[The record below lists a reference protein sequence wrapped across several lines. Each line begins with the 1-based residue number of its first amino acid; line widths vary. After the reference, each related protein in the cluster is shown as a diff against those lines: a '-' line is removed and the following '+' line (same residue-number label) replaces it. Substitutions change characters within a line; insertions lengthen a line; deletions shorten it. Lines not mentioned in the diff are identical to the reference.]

1 MDRRVRIDND
11 LIKFQALLKS
21 WQSNIFTALPGI
33 YQAAGK
39 GNQTANVQP
48 SVKAKVLG
56 QDGNWS
62 DMTLPLCINCPI
74 CWPGGGGFQ
83 LTFPLSSGDEG
94 LIVFAQRCIDSWWQS
109 GGVQSQAEMRMH
121 DISDGFFIPAMLSQ
135 SKAPATAASTS
146 TVQLRSAD
154 GATYIEVASGNV
166 VNVHSAGGCNI
177 TGPVNIT
184 GAATITGALTLGG
197 TISGTGGAPISGNLH
212 MAGNVQGGSVVL
224 NTHIHAGVTTGGGV
238 TAGPT

>member
-1 MDRRVRIDND
+1 MDRRTRIDNP
-11 LIKFQALLKS
+11 LVQFQALLDGK
-21 WQSNIFTALPGI
+21 QAEIFTALPGI
-33 YQAAGK
+33 YEAAGK
-39 GNQTANVQP
+39 GNNTANVK
-48 SVKAKVLG
+48 VAIKGKVLNQSG
-56 QDGNWS
+56 DWE
-62 DMTLPLCINCPI
+62 DKEMPLLINLPI

-83 LTFPLSSGDEG
+83 LTFPISKGDEG

-109 GGVQSQAEMRMH
+109 GGVQSQAELRMH

-135 SKAPATAASTS
+135 SKAPSTAASTS

-197 TISGTGGAPISGNLH
+197 TISGTGGAAITGNLQ
-212 MAGNVQGGSVVL
+212 MAGNVTAGTVSL
-224 NTHIHAGVTTGGGV
+224 NSHVHGGV
-238 TAGPT
+238 TSGGASTTGPV

>member
-33 YQAAGK
+33 YEAAGK

-56 QDGNWS
+56 QDGSWS
-62 DMTLPLCINCPI
+62 DMSLPLCINCPVV
-74 CWPGGGGFQ
+74 WPGGGGFQ
-83 LTFPLSSGDEG
+83 LTFPLSKGDEG

-135 SKAPATAASTS
+135 SKAPATAASAS

-154 GATYIEVASGNV
+154 GATYIEVAAGNL
-166 VNVHSAGGCNI
+166 VNVHASAGTTFTGPATF
-177 TGPVNIT
+177 TGPVVFES
-184 GAATITGALTLGG
+184 TISGPGGG
-197 TISGTGGAPISGNLH
+197 TISGNLQ
-212 MAGNVQGGSVVL
+212 MAGTVQGGSVVL
-224 NTHIHAGVTTGGGV
+224 NTHIHGGVQPGTGVTS
-238 TAGPT
+238 GPT

>member
-48 SVKAKVLG
+48 SVKAKILG

-62 DMTLPLCINCPI
+62 DMTLPMCINCPVVY
-74 CWPGGGGFQ
+74 PGGGGFQ
-83 LTFPLSSGDEG
+83 MTFPLASGDEG

-154 GATYIEVASGNV
+154 GATYIEVAAGNL
-166 VNVHSAGGCNI
+166 VNVHASAGTTI
-177 TGPVNIT
+177 TGPV
-184 GAATITGALTLGG
+184 TITGNLTLGG

-224 NTHIHAGVTTGGGV
+224 NTHIHGGVQPGSGV

>member
-62 DMTLPLCINCPI
+62 DMTLPMCINCPVVY
-74 CWPGGGGFQ
+74 PGGGGFQ
-83 LTFPLSSGDEG
+83 MTFPLASGDEG

-146 TVQLRSAD
+146 TVQLRSSD
-154 GATYIEVASGNV
+154 GATYIEVAAGNL
-166 VNVHSAGGCNI
+166 VNVHASAGTTI
-177 TGPVNIT
+177 TGPV
-184 GAATITGALTLGG
+184 TITGNLTLGG
-197 TISGTGGAPISGNLH
+197 TISGTGGAPIAGNLH

-224 NTHIHAGVTTGGGV
+224 NTHVHAGVTTGGGV

>member
-1 MDRRVRIDND
+1 M
-11 LIKFQALLKS
+11 
-21 WQSNIFTALPGI
+21 
-33 YQAAGK
+33 
-39 GNQTANVQP
+39 
-48 SVKAKVLG
+48 
-56 QDGNWS
+56 
-62 DMTLPLCINCPI
+62 
-74 CWPGGGGFQ
+74 
-83 LTFPLSSGDEG
+83 TFPLASGDEG

-154 GATYIEVASGNV
+154 GATYIEVAAGNL
-166 VNVHSAGGCNI
+166 VNVHASAGTTI
-177 TGPVNIT
+177 TGPV
-184 GAATITGALTLGG
+184 TITGNLTLGG

-224 NTHIHAGVTTGGGV
+224 NTHIHGGVQPGSGV

>member
-33 YQAAGK
+33 YEAAGK
-39 GNQTANVQP
+39 GNQTANVQA

-62 DMTLPLCINCPI
+62 DMTLPMCINCPVVY
-74 CWPGGGGFQ
+74 PGGGGFQ
-83 LTFPLSSGDEG
+83 MTFPLSKGDEG
-94 LIVFAQRCIDSWWQS
+94 LIVFAQRCIDAWWER

-146 TVQLRSAD
+146 TVQLRSSD
-154 GATYIEVASGNV
+154 GATYIEVAAGNL
-166 VNVHSAGGCNI
+166 VNVHASAGTTI
-177 TGPVNIT
+177 TGPV
-184 GAATITGALTLGG
+184 TITGALTLGG
-197 TISGTGGAPISGNLH
+197 TISGTGGAPIAGNLH

-224 NTHIHAGVTTGGGV
+224 NTHIHGGVQPGSGV

>member
-1 MDRRVRIDND
+1 MDRRTRIDNI
-11 LIKFQALLKS
+11 LVQFQALLAGH
-21 WQSNIFTALPGI
+21 QAGIFTALPGI
-33 YQAAGK
+33 YQGAGK
-39 GNQTANVQP
+39 GNQTANV
-48 SVKAKVLG
+48 KAAIKGKVLNQSG
-56 QDGNWS
+56 AWEDRE
-62 DMTLPLCINCPI
+62 MPLLINLPI

-83 LTFPLSSGDEG
+83 LTFPLASGDEG

-109 GGVQSQAEMRMH
+109 GGVQSQAELRMH

-135 SKAPATAASTS
+135 SKAPSTAASTS

-197 TISGTGGAPISGNLH
+197 TISGTGGAAITGNLH
-212 MAGNVQGGSVVL
+212 MAGTVQAGTVVL
-224 NTHIHAGVTTGGGV
+224 NTHVHGGV
-238 TAGPT
+238 TSGGASTTGPV

>member
-33 YQAAGK
+33 YQGAGK

-56 QDGNWS
+56 QNGSWS
-62 DMTLPLCINCPI
+62 DMTLPLCINCPV

-83 LTFPLSSGDEG
+83 LTFPLSKGDEG
-94 LIVFAQRCIDSWWQS
+94 LIVFAQRCIDAWWER
-109 GGVQSQAEMRMH
+109 GGVQTQAEMRMH

-135 SKAPATAASTS
+135 SKAPSVAASTS
-146 TVQLRSAD
+146 TVQLRSGD
-154 GATYIEVASGNV
+154 GATYIEVAAGNL
-166 VNVHSAGGCNI
+166 VNVHASAGTTI
-177 TGPVNIT
+177 TGPV
-184 GAATITGALTLGG
+184 TITGNLTLGG
-197 TISGTGGAPISGNLH
+197 TISGTGGAAIAGNLH
-212 MAGNVQGGSVVL
+212 MAGTVQAGTVVL
-224 NTHIHAGVTTGGGV
+224 NTHVHAGVTTGGGV

>member
-56 QDGNWS
+56 QDGSWS
-62 DMTLPLCINCPI
+62 DMSLPMCINCPVV
-74 CWPGGGGFQ
+74 WPGGGGFQ
-83 LTFPLSSGDEG
+83 LTFPLSKGDEG
-94 LIVFAQRCIDSWWQS
+94 LIVFAQRCIDSWWES
-109 GGVQSQAEMRMH
+109 GGIQSQAEMRMH

-146 TVQLRSAD
+146 TVQLRSGD
-154 GATYIEVASGNV
+154 GATYIEVAAGNL
-166 VNVHSAGGCNI
+166 VNVHASAGTTI
-177 TGPVNIT
+177 TGPV
-184 GAATITGALTLGG
+184 TITGPLTLGG
-197 TISGTGGAPISGNLH
+197 TISGTGGGPISGNLR
-212 MAGNVQGGSVVL
+212 MSGDVQAASVSL
-224 NTHIHAGVTTGGGV
+224 ASHIHGGVQAGGGNTTG
-238 TAGPT
+238 PI

>member
-11 LIKFQALLKS
+11 LIKFLALLKS

-33 YQAAGK
+33 YEAAGK
-39 GNQTANVQP
+39 DRQTANVQP

-56 QDGNWS
+56 QDGSWS
-62 DMTLPLCINCPI
+62 DMVLPMCINCPI
-74 CWPGGGGFQ
+74 VYPGGGGFQ
-83 LTFPLSSGDEG
+83 LTFPLSKGDEG

-154 GATYIEVASGNV
+154 GATYIEVAAGNL
-166 VNVHSAGGCNI
+166 VNVHASSGTTI
-177 TGPVNIT
+177 TGPV
-184 GAATITGALTLGG
+184 TITGNLTLGG
-197 TISGTGGAPISGNLH
+197 TISGTGGGAIAGNLQ
-212 MAGNVQGGSVVL
+212 MAGTVQGGSVVL

>member
-33 YQAAGK
+33 YEAAGK

-56 QDGNWS
+56 QDGSWS
-62 DMTLPLCINCPI
+62 DMSLPLCINCPVV
-74 CWPGGGGFQ
+74 WPGGGGFQ
-83 LTFPLSSGDEG
+83 LTFPLSKGDEG

-135 SKAPATAASTS
+135 SKAPATAASAS

-154 GATYIEVASGNV
+154 GATYIEVAAGNL
-166 VNVHSAGGCNI
+166 VNVHASAGTTFTGPATF
-177 TGPVNIT
+177 TGPVVFES
-184 GAATITGALTLGG
+184 TISGPGGG
-197 TISGTGGAPISGNLH
+197 TISGNLQ
-212 MAGNVQGGSVVL
+212 MAGTVQGGSVVL
-224 NTHIHAGVTTGGGV
+224 NTHIHGGVQPGTGVTSGLT
-238 TAGPT
+238 